1 MGRKILLTD
10 LNLHKEIEDDEV
22 KDMKDIYTRFGYVSR
37 SDKTR
42 AVLPAARYSQ
52 IIIIIY

>member
-52 IIIIIY
+52 IIIY